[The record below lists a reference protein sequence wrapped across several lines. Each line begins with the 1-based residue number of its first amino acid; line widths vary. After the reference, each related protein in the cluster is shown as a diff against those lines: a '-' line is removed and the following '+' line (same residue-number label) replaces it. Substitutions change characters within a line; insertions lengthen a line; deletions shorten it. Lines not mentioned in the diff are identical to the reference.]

1 MRDPQIRIGDL
12 RERVTIERVTLV
24 DDGGGGVDETWVEV
38 ATVWGKVRPLSGD
51 ERVEA
56 DAISGALTHEIHM
69 RWRSD
74 VGPDMRL
81 RVGTRL
87 FDLRVVMDPDNRQRF
102 LRCFG
107 EERDL

>member
-1 MRDPQIRIGDL
+1 MKDIRIGDL
-12 RERVTIERVTLV
+12 RDRVVIERVTLV
-24 DDGGGGVDETWVEV
+24 DDGGGGVEETWVEV
-38 ATVWGKVRPLSGD
+38 ATVWASVRALSGD

-56 DAISGALTHEIHM
+56 DAISGQLTHEIHM

-74 VGPDMRL
+74 VGPDLRL
-81 RVGTRL
+81 RIGARV
-87 FDLRVVMDPDNRQRF
+87 FDLKVVMDPDDRQKF

>member
-1 MRDPQIRIGDL
+1 MRDIRIGDL
-12 RERVTIERVTLV
+12 RDRVVIERVTLV

-38 ATVWGKVRPLSGD
+38 ATVWAAVRALAGD

-56 DAISGALTHEIHM
+56 DAISGALTHEIHL

-81 RVGTRL
+81 RIAARV
-87 FDLRVVMDPDNRQRF
+87 FDLKVVMDPDDRQKF

>member
-1 MRDPQIRIGDL
+1 MTDRIRIADMRD
-12 RERVTIERVTLV
+12 RVVIERVTLV

-38 ATVWGKVRPLSGD
+38 ATVWARVLPLSGD
-51 ERVEA
+51 ERLEA
-56 DAISGALTHEIHM
+56 DAISGSLTHEIHL

-74 VGPDMRL
+74 IGPDMRL
-81 RVGTRL
+81 RQDVRL
-87 FDLRVVMDPDNRQRF
+87 LDLKVVMDPDGRQRF